1 MHNIKRAIGS
11 IKQPLPPQ
19 PILNQYSLILE
30 PHPNH
35 TTQDKGRITSLWTVS
50 THSVLVNITKA

>member
-1 MHNIKRAIGS
+1 MPNIERATPIGY

-19 PILNQYSLILE
+19 PILNQYSLLLE

-35 TTQDKGRITSLWTVS
+35 TTQD
-50 THSVLVNITKA
+50 